1 MTRVICLPA
10 DPQIRQQMANFIA
23 RQASKL
29 TRRARPPKFPVPAG
43 PEEDLAGLAA
53 ATAKGARLSVSRVA
67 PEDCWDPRVARV
79 LRYANNTSVVEAE
92 MAAPPGDK
100 QETRLGAVAA
110 LADIDISWLQRVVN
124 DRPTTADT
132 SRVVA
137 GQVKAAAL
145 RRQIMIAAA
154 DVHEAAWT
162 GHLATTGEAARRLV
176 AIVDQWHRIQTGSSD
191 QEAVEW

>member
-1 MTRVICLPA
+1 M
-10 DPQIRQQMANFIA
+10 
-23 RQASKL
+23 
-29 TRRARPPKFPVPAG
+29 TRRARPPRFPVPTG

-53 ATAKGARLSVSRVA
+53 ATAKGARLAVGRVA

-79 LRYANNTSVVEAE
+79 LRYANNTSVIEAE

-100 QETRLGAVAA
+100 QAARLRAVAA
-110 LADIDISWLQRVVN
+110 LADIDIGWLQKVVN
-124 DRPTTADT
+124 DRPTMADT
-132 SRVVA
+132 SGVVA
-137 GQVKAAAL
+137 RQVKAAAL

-162 GHLATTGEAARRLV
+162 GHLDTTGEAARRLV
-176 AIVDQWHRIQTGSSD
+176 AIVDQWHRVQSGSSD

>member
-1 MTRVICLPA
+1 MTRRP
-10 DPQIRQQMANFIA
+10 
-23 RQASKL
+23 
-29 TRRARPPKFPVPAG
+29 RPPKFLVPAG
-43 PEEDLAGLAA
+43 PEADLAGLAA
-53 ATAKGARLSVSRVA
+53 ATAKGARLAVGRVA

-79 LRYANNTSVVEAE
+79 LRYANNTSVLEAE

-100 QETRLGAVAA
+100 QETRLRALAA
-110 LADIDISWLQRVVN
+110 LADTDNGWLHKVVN

-162 GHLATTGEAARRLV
+162 GHLDTTGEASRRLA
-176 AIVDQWHRIQTGSSD
+176 AIVDQWQRVQSGSSD